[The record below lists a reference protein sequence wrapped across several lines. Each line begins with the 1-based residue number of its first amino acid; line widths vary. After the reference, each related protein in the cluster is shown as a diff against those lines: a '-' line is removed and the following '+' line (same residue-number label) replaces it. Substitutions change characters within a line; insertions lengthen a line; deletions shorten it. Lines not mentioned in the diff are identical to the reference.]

1 MLMTSLRIYSGGK
14 NYRNQASEK
23 GGIVALLL
31 SDWSVA
37 DKLPVNIHTP
47 HPIPSSTHTHFAKA
61 WWSSLSTTWRL
72 LLLHLARYMSP
83 IWSQV
88 FLSWAS
94 LGIWDWFKKKI
105 LSFLTITL
113 FFHPP
118 TPTISTALPPN
129 PEPATGF
136 LGRWAALAIVRL
148 KTNEMRRRHR
158 GKPTKRLR
166 SSSKKTNRYT
176 GQLTGYC
183 CWVGFVKFNITVS
196 ILFLQNSIFTCLTH
210 VGATV
215 ADCTH
220 EKCVRTTVTARH
232 QELMQRHEV
241 PTNSLQASWH
251 RTVEKAGLSAFMGY
265 YGAWLQNMWE
275 RGGQTDTTICVREPH
290 THTHTGTTQRPGG
303 HSRAFVHGSF
313 SPPHM

>member
-1 MLMTSLRIYSGGK
+1 
-14 NYRNQASEK
+14 
-23 GGIVALLL
+23 
-31 SDWSVA
+31 
-37 DKLPVNIHTP
+37 
-47 HPIPSSTHTHFAKA
+47 
-61 WWSSLSTTWRL
+61 
-72 LLLHLARYMSP
+72 
-83 IWSQV
+83 
-88 FLSWAS
+88 
-94 LGIWDWFKKKI
+94 
-105 LSFLTITL
+105 
-113 FFHPP
+113 
-118 TPTISTALPPN
+118 
-129 PEPATGF
+129 
-136 LGRWAALAIVRL
+136 
-148 KTNEMRRRHR
+148 MRRRHR

-290 THTHTGTTQRPGG
+290 THTHRHHAEAGRPLAGVCAWLFLTSTHVKKTKKTQTCDLVHLWLLRTSWLSLVFILHMTYFFFFSLSFCIIRP
-303 HSRAFVHGSF
+303 HHPLWKLISSN
-313 SPPHM
+313 

>member
-1 MLMTSLRIYSGGK
+1 
-14 NYRNQASEK
+14 
-23 GGIVALLL
+23 
-31 SDWSVA
+31 
-37 DKLPVNIHTP
+37 
-47 HPIPSSTHTHFAKA
+47 
-61 WWSSLSTTWRL
+61 
-72 LLLHLARYMSP
+72 
-83 IWSQV
+83 
-88 FLSWAS
+88 
-94 LGIWDWFKKKI
+94 
-105 LSFLTITL
+105 
-113 FFHPP
+113 
-118 TPTISTALPPN
+118 
-129 PEPATGF
+129 
-136 LGRWAALAIVRL
+136 
-148 KTNEMRRRHR
+148 MRRRHR

-290 THTHTGTTQRPGG
+290 THTQAPRRGREATRGRLCMALSHLHTCKKKNQTCDLVHLWLQRTSWLSLVFILHMTYFFFLSLFFHNP
-303 HSRAFVHGSF
+303 ST
-313 SPPHM
+313 PPTLEINIL

>member
-1 MLMTSLRIYSGGK
+1 
-14 NYRNQASEK
+14 
-23 GGIVALLL
+23 
-31 SDWSVA
+31 
-37 DKLPVNIHTP
+37 
-47 HPIPSSTHTHFAKA
+47 
-61 WWSSLSTTWRL
+61 
-72 LLLHLARYMSP
+72 
-83 IWSQV
+83 
-88 FLSWAS
+88 
-94 LGIWDWFKKKI
+94 
-105 LSFLTITL
+105 
-113 FFHPP
+113 
-118 TPTISTALPPN
+118 
-129 PEPATGF
+129 
-136 LGRWAALAIVRL
+136 
-148 KTNEMRRRHR
+148 MRRRHR

-220 EKCVRTTVTARH
+220 EKCVRTTATARH

-290 THTHTGTTQRPGG
+290 THTHTQAPRRGREATRGRLCMALSHLHTCKKNQKKPNLW
-303 HSRAFVHGSF
+303 SGSF
-313 SPPHM
+313 VAAAYILVEPSFHTAYDILFFFLSLFLHNPSTPPTLEINIL

>member
-1 MLMTSLRIYSGGK
+1 
-14 NYRNQASEK
+14 
-23 GGIVALLL
+23 
-31 SDWSVA
+31 
-37 DKLPVNIHTP
+37 
-47 HPIPSSTHTHFAKA
+47 
-61 WWSSLSTTWRL
+61 
-72 LLLHLARYMSP
+72 
-83 IWSQV
+83 
-88 FLSWAS
+88 
-94 LGIWDWFKKKI
+94 
-105 LSFLTITL
+105 
-113 FFHPP
+113 
-118 TPTISTALPPN
+118 
-129 PEPATGF
+129 
-136 LGRWAALAIVRL
+136 
-148 KTNEMRRRHR
+148 MRRRHR

-290 THTHTGTTQRPGG
+290 THTHRHHAEAGRPLTGVCAWLFLTSTHVKKKTKLVIWFICGCSVHPGW
-303 HSRAFVHGSF
+303 A
-313 SPPHM
+313 